1 MSTSTSTRARHEL
14 KHSSASTGT
23 RARTNTRALEHEHQS
38 TRARARCALDHEHGR
53 SSTSTR
59 WPGNQCEPLGERH
72 AKPVRLFFNHV
83 GLHAPGWLYVFGMPP
98 RGYLPVFATLN
109 PQSTCHGPRPG
120 LILAPW
126 YTDGLPACPGAESA
140 RKDPRPEEKKCR
152 YAKKAHLYMVI
163 LVRTFEYLI
172 QVVHLRQGNKSESST
187 STVRGPRKR
196 EVRSHQA
203 SRLYTGVNDL
213 QYKQ

>member
-1 MSTSTSTRARHEL
+1 MRRRTFFMLMCYVRGFACTWMALRARNP
-14 KHSSASTGT
+14 SPS
-23 RARTNTRALEHEHQS
+23 
-38 TRARARCALDHEHGR
+38 
-53 SSTSTR
+53 
-59 WPGNQCEPLGERH
+59 
-72 AKPVRLFFNHV
+72 
-83 GLHAPGWLYVFGMPP
+83 GL
-98 RGYLPVFATLN
+98 ATLN